1 MRFPDFG
8 VQGRRVL
15 LTGSGRGIGL
25 AIAQALAAGGASVA
39 IQDID
44 ETVAT
49 AEADAINAA
58 GGQAVGLGGD
68 LADLSLPERLI
79 EQTTAAFGGVDV
91 LINNASIQKQAKFHE
106 HTVEAMRRQ
115 LDVNILAA
123 TRLCQ
128 LVLPAM
134 QERRWGRIIN
144 FSSIQAKGGNPGM
157 PAYAMSRAA
166 MENLTRGLGRRFARD
181 GVTVNCVAPGWFNT
195 FRNREQF
202 PDDEALQNAGKHV
215 PAGRVGRADDCNGV
229 VALLCSAAGEYIT
242 GQTIHVDGGMSA

>member
-1 MRFPDFG
+1 MQLPDFS
-8 VQGRRVL
+8 VTGRRVL

-25 AIAQALAAGGASVA
+25 AIAQSLAAGGAMVA

-44 ETVAT
+44 ETVAK

-58 GGQAVGLGGD
+58 GGKAVGLGGD
-68 LADLSLPERLI
+68 LADLSLPEKLI
-79 EQTTAAFGGVDV
+79 EQMTAAFGGIDV
-91 LINNASIQKQAKFHE
+91 LVNNASIQTQAKFHE
-106 HTVEAMRRQ
+106 HSVEDMRRQ

-123 TRLCQ
+123 THLCQ
-128 LVLPAM
+128 LVLPQM

-202 PDDEALQNAGKHV
+202 PDDKALQDAGKHV
-215 PAGRVGRADDCNGV
+215 PAGRIGRADDCNGV
-229 VALLCSAAGEYIT
+229 VILLCSAAGEYIT